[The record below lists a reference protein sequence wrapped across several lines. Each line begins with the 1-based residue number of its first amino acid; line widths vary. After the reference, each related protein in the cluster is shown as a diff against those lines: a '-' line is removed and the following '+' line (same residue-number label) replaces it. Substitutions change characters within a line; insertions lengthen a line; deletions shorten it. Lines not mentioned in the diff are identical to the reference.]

1 MTLSDRLQALRKS
14 QNLSQEQLAE
24 KLDVSRQAISKWES
38 GQANPDINNILKLS
52 DIYEVSTD
60 YILTGKELDN
70 QIVYKDHIVYKEKK
84 GFNKL
89 HDLPASI
96 RVALAILII
105 AFGVFVVVPILF
117 VISMELLGSIF

>member
-70 QIVYKDHIVYKEKK
+70 
-84 GFNKL
+84 
-89 HDLPASI
+89 
-96 RVALAILII
+96 
-105 AFGVFVVVPILF
+105 
-117 VISMELLGSIF
+117 

>member
-70 QIVYKDHIVYKEKK
+70 QIVYKDHIVYKEKR